1 MVQKT
6 RPPIRYICARRLWR
20 GLQALRSLL
29 PKMSKIIFDFWPR
42 ATSEVGSE
50 VTLDLIWLIT
60 WSNGVVRGVG
70 NELVELAELS
80 CEL

>member
-1 MVQKT
+1 
-6 RPPIRYICARRLWR
+6 
-20 GLQALRSLL
+20 
-29 PKMSKIIFDFWPR
+29 MSKIIFDFWPR

-80 CEL
+80 SASFEIFKLEPQMGT